1 MESLHRLECELE
13 PVEWLAQCIWQQA
26 GKDGCFDFDEVY
38 TIVGPL
44 DQVVFGLD
52 QPVNLHSKLDEL
64 LSCMLD
70 INKTVDGLLSLPR
83 NMPRDNIYHGLRIT
97 LVRIFSFL
105 FAKTC
110 AHGLDLLAT

>member
-1 MESLHRLECELE
+1 MESLHRLERKLE
-13 PVEWLAQCIWQQA
+13 PVEWLAQCVWQQA
-26 GKDGCFDFDEVY
+26 GKDGHFDFDEVY
-38 TIVGPL
+38 TMVGPS
-44 DQVVFGLD
+44 DQVAFGSD

-70 INKTVDGLLSLPR
+70 VNKTVDGLLSLPR
-83 NMPRDNIYHGLRIT
+83 NMPRDNVYHGSRIT
-97 LVRIFSFL
+97 LVHIFSFL